1 MTHRGHSALTIYLDP
16 AESRYS
22 NMDRETLN
30 LSDLRMDL
38 AFRSGWNIGFF
49 VAGLV
54 LWIGILITNLIVPI
68 ETGRI
73 IWIALTFG
81 VLPVAVL
88 ISKLVEADPFCGD
101 NPLGQLVGYTHMSVV
116 SLSLPIIII
125 TAIYNPHIQLLAM
138 AILYSIDFYVMSW
151 AFGSVV
157 FGLHAAARTV
167 LVTVIWVAL
176 PESRLT
182 LIPIVVATFYLGTV
196 LLLPIARRRWIRRN
210 DA

>member
-1 MTHRGHSALTIYLDP
+1 MNKT
-16 AESRYS
+16 
-22 NMDRETLN
+22 TLN

-38 AFRSGWNIGFF
+38 ATRSAWNIGFF
-49 VAGLV
+49 VAGLL
-54 LWIGILITNLIVPI
+54 LWIAILITNLTVPI

-88 ISKLVEADPFCGD
+88 ISKLIQADPFCND

-116 SLSLPIIII
+116 SLSLPILIIA
-125 TAIYNPHIQLLAM
+125 AIYNPHIQLLAM

-151 AFGSVV
+151 AFGSAV

-167 LVTVIWVAL
+167 LVTVIWVAF

-182 LIPIVVATFYLGTV
+182 LIPIVVATFYLGTTF
-196 LLLPIARRRWIRRN
+196 LLPVARRAWIRKA
-210 DA
+210 DG